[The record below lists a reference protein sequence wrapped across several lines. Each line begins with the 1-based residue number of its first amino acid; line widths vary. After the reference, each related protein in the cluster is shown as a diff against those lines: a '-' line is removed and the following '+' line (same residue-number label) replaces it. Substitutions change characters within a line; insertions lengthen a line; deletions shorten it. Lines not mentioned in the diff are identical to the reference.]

1 MMDKIQVLIADDHRM
16 VREGLKAF
24 LAPQEDIEVIGEAR
38 DGAEAVSQAEKLAPD
53 VILLDLIMPKMD
65 GILATK
71 EIKAQNPNARILII
85 TSFAEDEKVMAA
97 LKAGA
102 TGYLLKDSSPDELRS
117 AILQVFAGESSLSPK
132 IARMLINGFHPIT
145 SQTLTTSCEQILT
158 PREQDILKMIAAGFS
173 NQEIAEKLIL
183 SVWTVRT
190 HVTHILNKLG
200 LENRT
205 QAALLALKEGIIS
218 LEVS

>member
-1 MMDKIQVLIADDHRM
+1 MTEKIRVLIADDHRM

-24 LAPQEDIEVIGEAR
+24 LAPQDEIEIVGEAK
-38 DGAEAVSQAEKLAPD
+38 DGAEALLLAQNLRPD
-53 VILLDLIMPKMD
+53 VILLDLVMPRMD
-65 GILATK
+65 GIQATK
-71 EIKAQNPNARILII
+71 AIKEATPLTQILII

-102 TGYLLKDSSPDELRS
+102 TGYLLKDSSPDELKN
-117 AILQVFAGESSLSPK
+117 AILDVFAGESSLSPR
-132 IARMLINGFHPIT
+132 IARLLVHEFYQPAAAGQDISGIQNLT
-145 SQTLTTSCEQILT
+145 S
-158 PREQDILKMIAAGFS
+158 REMEILKMIAAGLS

-190 HVTHILNKLG
+190 HVTHILGKLG

-205 QAALLALKEGIIS
+205 QAALLALKEGMVM
-218 LEVS
+218 LETA

>member
-1 MMDKIQVLIADDHRM
+1 MDKIRVLIADDHRM

-24 LAPQEDIEVIGEAR
+24 LAPQEDIEVIGEAK
-38 DGAEAVSQAEKLAPD
+38 DGSEAVSLAERLAPD

-65 GILATK
+65 GIQATK
-71 EIKAQNPNARILII
+71 EIREKSPDARILII

-102 TGYLLKDSSPDELRS
+102 TGYLLKDSSPDELRG
-117 AILQVFAGESSLSPK
+117 AIIQVFAGEASLSPK

-145 SQTLTTSCEQILT
+145 SQTLPNTCEQILT
-158 PREQDILKMIAAGFS
+158 PREQDILKMISAGLS
-173 NQEIAEKLIL
+173 NQEIADKLIL
-183 SVWTVRT
+183 SIWTVRT

-205 QAALLALKEGIIS
+205 QAALLALKEGITS
-218 LEVS
+218 LEAA